1 MKRSIAGLSLVALL
15 ALSGSAWAVP
25 NDEYDDS
32 QAYPLRVAAYI
43 LNPVGV
49 ALEYVIFRPI
59 HWVVSR
65 NDTTETIFG
74 HGPHGAEEMR
84 TLTTPTY

>member
-15 ALSGSAWAVP
+15 ALSGSAWAMP
-25 NDEYDDS
+25 DDEYDES
-32 QAYPLRVAAYI
+32 QSNPLRVAAYVVH
-43 LNPVGV
+43 PFGV

-74 HGPHGAEEMR
+74 HGPHGAEELR
-84 TLTTPTY
+84 VLSTPSY